1 MGPDIT
7 LQPGD
12 RVLIVSNWD
21 NSHDFNHAGLMDK
34 YLGTVMTIRER
45 TPAGHYRMEED
56 LGEFEEGKGWFWNE
70 SMFECLVNQE
80 EDFGINDCEMEG
92 SLSDFF
98 A

>member
-56 LGEFEEGKGWFWNE
+56 LGEFEEGKEREHVRVPRQSGRG
-70 SMFECLVNQE
+70 LRHQR
-80 EDFGINDCEMEG
+80 
-92 SLSDFF
+92 L
-98 A
+98 